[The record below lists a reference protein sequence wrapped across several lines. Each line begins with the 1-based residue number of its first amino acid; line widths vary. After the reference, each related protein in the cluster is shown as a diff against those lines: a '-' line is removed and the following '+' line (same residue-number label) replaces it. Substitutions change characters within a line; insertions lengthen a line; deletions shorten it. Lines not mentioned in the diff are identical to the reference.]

1 MILDEMIKEKVRVQS
16 LLAKEANYDIVEMM
30 RQTHEEVTK
39 MAKEMGIKLKYA
51 KIRKSKPE
59 PENKAA

>member
-1 MILDEMIKEKVRVQS
+1 MIIDEMIKEKVRVQS
-16 LLAKEANYDIVEMM
+16 LLAKEANYDIAEMM

-51 KIRKSKPE
+51 KVRKSKPV
-59 PENKAA
+59 PEDKAA